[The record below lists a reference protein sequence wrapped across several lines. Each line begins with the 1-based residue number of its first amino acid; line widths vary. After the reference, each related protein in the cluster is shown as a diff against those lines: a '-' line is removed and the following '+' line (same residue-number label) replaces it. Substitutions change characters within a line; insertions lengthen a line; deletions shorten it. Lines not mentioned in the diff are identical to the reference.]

1 MPLAPPPPPPPA
13 WLTSGGK
20 QAGEEGSSP
29 AGASRATTW
38 AKQVRPYAYETAD
51 PASDGSVPIV
61 LSGDAGD
68 GWSWCDRRLLRRSAA
83 RHGDEDSWRVV
94 PAAALPGAGGDGPK
108 AAGDELW
115 SELVDEPLA

>member
-61 LSGDAGD
+61 LSGVAGD
-68 GWSWCDRRLLRRSAA
+68 GWSWCDRRLLRRRAA
-83 RHGDEDSWRVV
+83 RHGDFFFND
-94 PAAALPGAGGDGPK
+94 AATTETYTLSLHDALPI
-108 AAGDELW
+108 
-115 SELVDEPLA
+115 